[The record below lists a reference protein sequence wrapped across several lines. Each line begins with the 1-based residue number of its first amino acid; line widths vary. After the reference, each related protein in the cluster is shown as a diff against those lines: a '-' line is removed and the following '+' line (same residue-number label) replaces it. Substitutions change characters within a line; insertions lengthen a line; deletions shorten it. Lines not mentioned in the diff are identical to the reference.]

1 MAMDDMYS
9 GRKGKKCVIY
19 IRVSSER
26 QVQGYSLEGQKRYL
40 KEWAE
45 FEGMAVSETYVE
57 PGKSGK
63 SISGR
68 EVFQQMLEDISTGR
82 VDTDY
87 VVVFKLSRFGR
98 NAKDILNSLT
108 YIKRYGVNLICKED
122 GLDSST
128 AMGRMMI
135 TILGAVAEMERE
147 NILVQTMLGRE
158 EKAKQ
163 GGWNGGFAPYGYE
176 LVDGKLEIKE
186 EEAAIVRLIFD
197 KFVYGGIGYST
208 IAGYLNRQG
217 ILKPSSK
224 NSHGRSFTDWSVH
237 HIKRML
243 DNPVY
248 TGRVAF
254 GRTRLEKVNGTENE
268 YKRVKSDEYIMSD
281 EVVHEPIIADE
292 LFEKA
297 QIKRKETTATGNPSF
312 GRGSKHL
319 LSGILKCPMCGS
331 SMYADAS
338 AWINQDGTRRY
349 KWRYQCGHYTKSR
362 YGQCKK
368 NAISAEWIEGEVV
381 EYTKLLVRNSRFAED
396 IQKQIGQKVDVSE
409 LDVEIANYHKQLN
422 KLERSKS
429 NLEKD
434 IDDIFDEDKNAE
446 RKRQDMNRRLNKL
459 YEEIYNI
466 EDQITD
472 CERKKAAVEQ
482 DVLTRDGVYKMLLA
496 FDRFFDKM
504 STDDQRKM
512 MECLVSEVRLYPKE
526 TWDESKNPIKD
537 IKYAF
542 PVSQEVLESLG
553 ENLASV
559 ETVVKLSLK
568 RDTPTI
574 EVTMEPGTESN
585 YTPAEKATYGKIK
598 EYVKEKHGLNV
609 SSLYIAQI
617 KDKCGLDKRDNYN
630 LPKSENPKVVKCTP
644 EKEAAIMDAF
654 RHFGMI

>member
-1 MAMDDMYS
+1 MNRRMAMAMDDVYS
-9 GRKGKKCVIY
+9 GRRGKKCVIY

-45 FEGMAVSETYVE
+45 FEGMTVSEIYVE

-68 EVFQQMLEDISTGR
+68 EVFQQMLEDISSRR

-186 EEAAIVRLIFD
+186 DEAPIVQLVFD
-197 KFVYGGIGYST
+197 KFVNGGIGYST

-217 ILKPSSK
+217 VPKLPSK
-224 NSHGRSFTDWSVH
+224 NSHGRAFTDWSVH

-248 TGRVAF
+248 TGRIVF
-254 GRTRLEKVNGTENE
+254 GRTRLEKVEGTENE
-268 YKRVKSDEYIMSD
+268 YKRVKSGEYIVSD
-281 EVVHEPIIADE
+281 EVAHEPIISDE

-297 QIKRKETTATGNPSF
+297 QVKRKEKSATGNPSV
-312 GRGSKHL
+312 GRSSKHL

-338 AWINQDGTRRY
+338 AWTNQDGERRY
-349 KWRYQCGHYTKSR
+349 KWKYQCGHYAKSK

-368 NAISAEWIEGEVV
+368 NAIPAEWIETEVI
-381 EYTKLLVRNSRFAED
+381 EYTKLLVRNKQFAED

-409 LDVEIANYHKQLN
+409 LDAEVANYRKRLK
-422 KLERSKS
+422 KLERSKG
-429 NLEKD
+429 NLERD
-434 IDDIFDEDKNAE
+434 IDDIADEDRNAE

-482 DVLTRDGVYKMLLA
+482 DVLTKDGVYKMLLA
-496 FDRFFDKM
+496 FDKLFDKM
-504 STDDQRKM
+504 SKEDQRKM
-512 MECLVSEVRLYPKE
+512 MECLVSEVHLYPKE

-537 IKYAF
+537 IKYTF
-542 PVSQEVLESLG
+542 PVSQEVMGALR

-559 ETVVKLSLK
+559 EAVVLMSRIK
-568 RDTPTI
+568 I
-574 EVTMEPGTESN
+574 E
-585 YTPAEKATYGKIK
+585 
-598 EYVKEKHGLNV
+598 
-609 SSLYIAQI
+609 
-617 KDKCGLDKRDNYN
+617 
-630 LPKSENPKVVKCTP
+630 
-644 EKEAAIMDAF
+644 
-654 RHFGMI
+654 

>member
-1 MAMDDMYS
+1 MAMDDVYS
-9 GRKGKKCVIY
+9 SRRGKKCVIY

-45 FEGMAVSETYVE
+45 FEGMTVSETYVE

-186 EEAAIVRLIFD
+186 DEALIVQLVFD
-197 KFVYGGIGYST
+197 KFVNGGMGYST

-217 ILKPSSK
+217 VPKLPSK
-224 NSHGRSFTDWSVH
+224 NSHGRAFTDWSVH

-254 GRTRLEKVNGTENE
+254 GRTRLEKVEGTEND
-268 YKRVKSDEYIMSD
+268 YRRVKSDEFIMSD
-281 EVVHEPIIADE
+281 GVVHEPIISDE

-297 QIKRKETTATGNPSF
+297 QVKRKETTTTGNPSV

-319 LSGILKCPMCGS
+319 LSGILRCPMCGS
-331 SMYADAS
+331 SMYAEIRQ
-338 AWINQDGTRRY
+338 WTNKDGTKNQKRN
-349 KWRYQCGHYTKSR
+349 YQCGHYAKSKF
-362 YGQCKK
+362 GQCKK
-368 NAISAEWIEGEVV
+368 NSIFADWIEAEVI
-381 EYTKLLVRNSRFAED
+381 EYTKLLVRNQQFAED
-396 IQKQIGQKVDVSE
+396 IQEQIGQKVDVSE
-409 LDVEIANYHKQLN
+409 LDAEIANYRKRLK
-422 KLERSKS
+422 KLERSKG
-429 NLEKD
+429 NLERD
-434 IDDIFDEDKNAE
+434 IDDIADEDRNAE

-482 DVLTRDGVYKMLLA
+482 DALTRDGVYKMLLA
-496 FDRFFDKM
+496 FDKFFDKM
-504 STDDQRKM
+504 SKEDQRKM

-526 TWDESKNPIKD
+526 TWDESKNPIRD
-537 IKYAF
+537 IKYTF
-542 PVSQEVLESLG
+542 PVSKEVMVSLG
-553 ENLASV
+553 ENVASV
-559 ETVVKLSLK
+559 ECVVLMS
-568 RDTPTI
+568 R
-574 EVTMEPGTESN
+574 V
-585 YTPAEKATYGKIK
+585 
-598 EYVKEKHGLNV
+598 
-609 SSLYIAQI
+609 
-617 KDKCGLDKRDNYN
+617 
-630 LPKSENPKVVKCTP
+630 
-644 EKEAAIMDAF
+644 
-654 RHFGMI
+654 

>member
-1 MAMDDMYS
+1 MNRRMAMAMDDVYS
-9 GRKGKKCVIY
+9 GRRGKKCVIY

-45 FEGMAVSETYVE
+45 FEGMTVSEIYVE

-68 EVFQQMLEDISTGR
+68 EVFQQMLEDISSRR

-186 EEAAIVRLIFD
+186 DEAPIVQLVFD
-197 KFVYGGIGYST
+197 KFVNGGIGYST

-217 ILKPSSK
+217 VPKLPSK
-224 NSHGRSFTDWSVH
+224 NSHGRAFTDWSVH

-248 TGRVAF
+248 TGRIVF
-254 GRTRLEKVNGTENE
+254 GRTRLEKVEGTENE
-268 YKRVKSDEYIMSD
+268 YKRVKSGEYIVSD
-281 EVVHEPIIADE
+281 EVAHEPIISDE

-297 QIKRKETTATGNPSF
+297 QVKRKEKSATGNPSV
-312 GRGSKHL
+312 GRSSKHL

-338 AWINQDGTRRY
+338 AWTNQDGERRY
-349 KWRYQCGHYTKSR
+349 KWKYQCGHYAKSK

-368 NAISAEWIEGEVV
+368 NAIPAEWIETEVI
-381 EYTKLLVRNSRFAED
+381 EYTKLLVRNKQFAED

-409 LDVEIANYHKQLN
+409 LDAEVANYRKRLK
-422 KLERSKS
+422 KLERSKG
-429 NLEKD
+429 NLERD
-434 IDDIFDEDKNAE
+434 IDDIADEDRNAE

-482 DVLTRDGVYKMLLA
+482 DVLTKDGVYKMLLA
-496 FDRFFDKM
+496 FDKLFDKM
-504 STDDQRKM
+504 SKEDQRKM
-512 MECLVSEVRLYPKE
+512 MECLVSEVHLYPKE

-537 IKYAF
+537 IKYTF
-542 PVSQEVLESLG
+542 PVSQEVMGALR

-559 ETVVKLSLK
+559 EV
-568 RDTPTI
+568 I
-574 EVTMEPGTESN
+574 IMMQYCG
-585 YTPAEKATYGKIK
+585 
-598 EYVKEKHGLNV
+598 KEKN
-609 SSLYIAQI
+609 
-617 KDKCGLDKRDNYN
+617 
-630 LPKSENPKVVKCTP
+630 
-644 EKEAAIMDAF
+644 
-654 RHFGMI
+654 

>member
-1 MAMDDMYS
+1 MAMDDVYS
-9 GRKGKKCVIY
+9 GRRGKKCVIY

-45 FEGMAVSETYVE
+45 FEGMTVSEIYVE

-68 EVFQQMLEDISTGR
+68 EVFQQMLEDISSRR

-186 EEAAIVRLIFD
+186 DEAPIVQLVFD
-197 KFVYGGIGYST
+197 KFVNGGIGYST

-217 ILKPSSK
+217 VPKLPSK
-224 NSHGRSFTDWSVH
+224 NSHGRAFTDWSVH

-248 TGRVAF
+248 TGRIVF
-254 GRTRLEKVNGTENE
+254 GRTRLEKVEGTENE
-268 YKRVKSDEYIMSD
+268 YKRVKSGEYIVSD
-281 EVVHEPIIADE
+281 EVAHEPIISDE

-297 QIKRKETTATGNPSF
+297 QVKRKEKSATGNPSV
-312 GRGSKHL
+312 GRSSKHL

-338 AWINQDGTRRY
+338 AWTNQDGERRY
-349 KWRYQCGHYTKSR
+349 KWKYQCGHYAKSK

-368 NAISAEWIEGEVV
+368 NAIPAEWIETEVI
-381 EYTKLLVRNSRFAED
+381 EYTKLLVRNKQFAED

-409 LDVEIANYHKQLN
+409 LDAEVANYRKRLK
-422 KLERSKS
+422 KLERSKG
-429 NLEKD
+429 NLERD
-434 IDDIFDEDKNAE
+434 IDDIADEDRNAE

-482 DVLTRDGVYKMLLA
+482 DVLTKDGVYKMLLA
-496 FDRFFDKM
+496 FDKLFDKM
-504 STDDQRKM
+504 SKEDQRKM
-512 MECLVSEVRLYPKE
+512 MECLVSEVHLYPKE

-537 IKYAF
+537 IKYTF
-542 PVSQEVLESLG
+542 PVSQEVMGALR

-559 ETVVKLSLK
+559 EAVVLMSRIK
-568 RDTPTI
+568 I
-574 EVTMEPGTESN
+574 E
-585 YTPAEKATYGKIK
+585 
-598 EYVKEKHGLNV
+598 
-609 SSLYIAQI
+609 
-617 KDKCGLDKRDNYN
+617 
-630 LPKSENPKVVKCTP
+630 
-644 EKEAAIMDAF
+644 
-654 RHFGMI
+654 

>member
-1 MAMDDMYS
+1 MAMDDVYS

-45 FEGMAVSETYVE
+45 FEGMTVSKIYVE

-68 EVFQQMLEDISTGR
+68 EVFQQMLEDISTGK

-186 EEAAIVRLIFD
+186 DEAPIVQLVFD
-197 KFVYGGIGYST
+197 KFVNGGIGYST

-217 ILKPSSK
+217 VPKLPSK

-254 GRTRLEKVNGTENE
+254 GRTRLEKVEGTENE
-268 YKRVKSDEYIMSD
+268 YKRVKSDEYIMS
-281 EVVHEPIIADE
+281 EGVVHEPIISDE

-297 QIKRKETTATGNPSF
+297 QVKRKETTTTGNPSV
-312 GRGSKHL
+312 GRGCKHL
-319 LSGILKCPMCGS
+319 LSGILRCPMCGS
-331 SMYADAS
+331 AMYADICQ
-338 AWINQDGTRRY
+338 WKNKDGIRHQ
-349 KWRYQCGHYTKSR
+349 KLNYQCGHYAKSKF
-362 YGQCKK
+362 GQCKK
-368 NAISAEWIEGEVV
+368 NSIRAEWIETEVI
-381 EYTKLLVRNSRFAED
+381 EYTKLLVRNPQFAED

-409 LDVEIANYHKQLN
+409 LDAEIANYRKRLK
-422 KLERSKS
+422 KLERSKC

-434 IDDIFDEDKNAE
+434 IDDIVDEDRNAE

-459 YEEIYNI
+459 YEEIYDV

-482 DVLTRDGVYKMLLA
+482 DALTRDGVYKMLLA
-496 FDRFFDKM
+496 FDKFFDKM
-504 STDDQRKM
+504 SKEDQRKM
-512 MECLVSEVRLYPKE
+512 MECLVSEVHLYPKE

-537 IKYAF
+537 IKYTF
-542 PVSQEVLESLG
+542 PVSKEVMESLG
-553 ENLASV
+553 ENVASV
-559 ETVVKLSLK
+559 ECVVLMS
-568 RDTPTI
+568 R
-574 EVTMEPGTESN
+574 V
-585 YTPAEKATYGKIK
+585 EK
-598 EYVKEKHGLNV
+598 
-609 SSLYIAQI
+609 
-617 KDKCGLDKRDNYN
+617 
-630 LPKSENPKVVKCTP
+630 
-644 EKEAAIMDAF
+644 
-654 RHFGMI
+654 

>member
-1 MAMDDMYS
+1 MAMDDVYS
-9 GRKGKKCVIY
+9 GRRGKKCVIY

-45 FEGMAVSETYVE
+45 FEGMTVSEIYVE

-68 EVFQQMLEDISTGR
+68 EVFQQMLEDISSRR

-186 EEAAIVRLIFD
+186 DEAPIVQLVFD
-197 KFVYGGIGYST
+197 KFVNGGIGYST

-217 ILKPSSK
+217 VPKLPSK
-224 NSHGRSFTDWSVH
+224 NSHGRAFTDWSVH

-248 TGRVAF
+248 TGRIVF
-254 GRTRLEKVNGTENE
+254 GRTRLEKVEGTENE
-268 YKRVKSDEYIMSD
+268 YKRVKSGEYIVSD
-281 EVVHEPIIADE
+281 EVAHEPIISDE

-297 QIKRKETTATGNPSF
+297 QVKRKEKSATGNPSV
-312 GRGSKHL
+312 GRSSKHL

-338 AWINQDGTRRY
+338 AWTNQDGERRY
-349 KWRYQCGHYTKSR
+349 KWKYQCGHYAKSK

-368 NAISAEWIEGEVV
+368 NAIPAEWIETEVI
-381 EYTKLLVRNSRFAED
+381 EYTKLLVRNKQFAED

-409 LDVEIANYHKQLN
+409 LDAEVANYRKRLK
-422 KLERSKS
+422 KLERSKG
-429 NLEKD
+429 NLERD
-434 IDDIFDEDKNAE
+434 IDDIADEDRNAE

-482 DVLTRDGVYKMLLA
+482 DVLTKDGVYKMLLA
-496 FDRFFDKM
+496 FDKLFDKM
-504 STDDQRKM
+504 SKEDQRKM
-512 MECLVSEVRLYPKE
+512 MECLVSEVHLYPKE

-537 IKYAF
+537 IKYTF
-542 PVSQEVLESLG
+542 PVSQEVMGALR

-559 ETVVKLSLK
+559 EV
-568 RDTPTI
+568 I
-574 EVTMEPGTESN
+574 IMMQYCG
-585 YTPAEKATYGKIK
+585 
-598 EYVKEKHGLNV
+598 KEKN
-609 SSLYIAQI
+609 
-617 KDKCGLDKRDNYN
+617 
-630 LPKSENPKVVKCTP
+630 
-644 EKEAAIMDAF
+644 
-654 RHFGMI
+654 